1 MEINIFSSLNYKIIK
16 NSPKIIKINKTI
28 INQSDKKTFFETD
41 EIKKIDKNLDTLNE
55 NDFSFHEIIYLNYVH
70 YVDLDTLLKCSTD
83 CYHIEKKTNP
93 YLRIEKFKERYF
105 GMLKHYINTI
115 LSKNSN
121 RLQWYD
127 DDCYYFLERKTEGL
141 VYQHIYIFD
150 DMFKDENF
158 IYDYMESLLQF
169 IEIFNP
175 EEEYAI
181 QKNQESEEKTENKF
195 TVPQK
200 IKILDKLNIKGWLQ
214 GKGYTNY
221 QIEILLSNLFDRT
234 DKTIRDGFSNNKHEK
249 SANEYLEELKNLK
262 ANRN

>member
-16 NSPKIIKINKTI
+16 NSPKIIKLNKTI

-55 NDFSFHEIIYLNYVH
+55 NDFSFHEIIYLYYVH

-105 GMLKHYINTI
+105 GMLKHYTNTI
-115 LSKNSN
+115 LSENSN

-127 DDCYYFLERKTEGL
+127 DDCYYFLERKTEDL

-175 EEEYAI
+175 EEENVI
-181 QKNQESEEKTENKF
+181 QKNQESEEKIENKF
-195 TVPQK
+195 TVPQI
-200 IKILDKLNIKGWLQ
+200 IKILDKLNIKGMMANNGFTDFQ
-214 GKGYTNY
+214 TV
-221 QIEILLSNLFDRT
+221 QLLADIFGRSE
-234 DKTIRDGFSNNKHEK
+234 KSIRNNFASNKHDKLAENYK
-249 SANEYLEELKNLK
+249 SELIKLK
-262 ANRN
+262 AKRS

>member
-1 MEINIFSSLNYKIIK
+1 LFIEQVRGWSGIQATI
-16 NSPKIIKINKTI
+16 PKIYGIEAVSNL
-28 INQSDKKTFFETD
+28 TFEYLLNLD
-41 EIKKIDKNLDTLNE
+41 VMQNRLNRKEIKKELDKN
-55 NDFSFHEIIYLNYVH
+55 
-70 YVDLDTLLKCSTD
+70 K
-83 CYHIEKKTNP
+83 IEWNK
-93 YLRIEKFKERYF
+93 
-105 GMLKHYINTI
+105 IN
-115 LSKNSN
+115 
-121 RLQWYD
+121 
-127 DDCYYFLERKTEGL
+127 
-141 VYQHIYIFD
+141 
-150 DMFKDENF
+150 
-158 IYDYMESLLQF
+158 DYMESLLQF

-181 QKNQESEEKTENKF
+181 QKNQESEEKTEKKF